1 MSSKDNKEK
10 IPVLLT
16 NQQREHFFHPS
27 VRRSKTVLD
36 YILNSTLW
44 IPEPLD
50 SEFFVT
56 GTWIPDSGFR
66 IPDSTSRNFPD
77 SGICITLHEAISS
90 KAEQSARCTVP
101 IQIYKRIFYLR
112 NRVVNPP

>member
-1 MSSKDNKEK
+1 MSSEDNKEK

-44 IPEPLD
+44 IPQPLD
-50 SEFFVT
+50 SEFFV
-56 GTWIPDSGFR
+56 SGFR

-77 SGICITLHEAISS
+77 SGICITLHEAVSS
-90 KAEQSARCTVP
+90 EAEQSVRRTVP

-112 NRVVNPP
+112 SRVVNPP